1 MPPDDDL
8 LARLNAL
15 KKSHISLD
23 TTSSV
28 PIAIPAPEPVAD
40 DEPITDL
47 AARFRRL
54 GGAGA
59 SANAT
64 PTKGVLDAAGPLNED
79 TEHNPE
85 DEKTL
90 DELLQELGPAHE
102 WNISNEDEK
111 DVGKLVAEV
120 RQILPVEPR
129 GAQAAEHKRRS
140 TSVPDQPG
148 SGDEG
153 SEASDTQ
160 DEQEADAYVARV
172 LAELD
177 IEEKYR
183 SDEPESKDEDSAS
196 DHAAP
201 SDATTPNKPAPT
213 APPSDPYGRNNS
225 PSLELPA
232 APTAPPDDFDR
243 ATAVDDHLTARMA
256 ALSLPSAPSFAP
268 SNKPIKV
275 TKAHFTDEQIDSW
288 CVICYAD
295 ATVKCLGCDGELYCR
310 GCWREGHVGPDAGFE
325 ERGHRWVG
333 GCWGREGVRLGRKG
347 AAFENIPSR
356 RRQRD

>member
-15 KKSHISLD
+15 KKSHISFD
-23 TTSSV
+23 TTPSV
-28 PIAIPAPEPVAD
+28 PAAIPAPEPVVD

-54 GGAGA
+54 GGAGT
-59 SANAT
+59 SANTT
-64 PTKGVLDAAGPLNED
+64 PTKGVSGAAGPLNED
-79 TEHNPE
+79 AEHNPE

-90 DELLQELGPAHE
+90 DELLQELGQAHE

-120 RQILPVEPR
+120 RQILPVEPQGAEITERKR
-129 GAQAAEHKRRS
+129 GIAGD
-140 TSVPDQPG
+140 PDRPDG
-148 SGDEG
+148 GDEEG
-153 SEASDTQ
+153 SEASDAQ
-160 DEQEADAYVARV
+160 DEQEADDYVARV

-177 IEEKYR
+177 LEEKYR
-183 SDEPESKDEDSAS
+183 NDNPESEDEDGAS
-196 DHAAP
+196 DHAAA
-201 SDATTPNKPAPT
+201 SDATTPVKPAPT
-213 APPSDPYGRNNS
+213 APPSDPYGRNDS
-225 PSLELPA
+225 PSLELPT

-243 ATAVDDHLTARMA
+243 ATAVDNHLTARMA

-268 SNKPIKV
+268 SDKPIKV
-275 TKAHFTDEQIDSW
+275 TKAQFTDEQIDSW
-288 CVICYAD
+288 CIICYAD

-333 GCWGREGVRLGRKG
+333 VGGGKG
-347 AAFENIPSR
+347 
-356 RRQRD
+356 